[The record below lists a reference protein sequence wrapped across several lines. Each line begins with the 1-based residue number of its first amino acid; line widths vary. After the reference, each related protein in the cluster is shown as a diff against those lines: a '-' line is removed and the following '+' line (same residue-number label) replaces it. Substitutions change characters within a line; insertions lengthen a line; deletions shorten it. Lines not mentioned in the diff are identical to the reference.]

1 MSIKTITV
9 FVDGG
14 PASDARLAAA
24 CDMALK
30 HEAHVVAVAFAR
42 QFDMGVYAMPGAE
55 MAMDLSAIDTAR
67 AEAKE
72 LAKAA
77 EAKMQAAGVSA
88 MPTFHFMK
96 KGEKLDEMVGAE
108 GPGHLQP
115 RRLDVHRDHAS
126 TKSLREQKMTSNAQQ
141 QLTTAQS
148 DRTMPQRE
156 HALQTYAHRRTNP
169 TIRRVRVCS
178 LIADTQQSLG
188 VTSCD
193 PSITTIQS
201 RLHNRCCGTI
211 NREGRPERRLQPAQR
226 ARCVT

>member
-88 MPTFHFMK
+88 
-96 KGEKLDEMVGAE
+96 D
-108 GPGHLQP
+108 
-115 RRLDVHRDHAS
+115 
-126 TKSLREQKMTSNAQQ
+126 
-141 QLTTAQS
+141 
-148 DRTMPQRE
+148 
-156 HALQTYAHRRTNP
+156 
-169 TIRRVRVCS
+169 
-178 LIADTQQSLG
+178 
-188 VTSCD
+188 
-193 PSITTIQS
+193 
-201 RLHNRCCGTI
+201 
-211 NREGRPERRLQPAQR
+211 
-226 ARCVT
+226 ARWA